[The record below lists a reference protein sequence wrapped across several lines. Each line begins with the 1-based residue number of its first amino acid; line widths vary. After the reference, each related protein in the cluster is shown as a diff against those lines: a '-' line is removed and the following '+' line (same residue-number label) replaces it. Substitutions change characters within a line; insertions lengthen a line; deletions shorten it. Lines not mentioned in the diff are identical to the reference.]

1 MNITTENI
9 DGTTVVRLEGDLDS
23 NTAPG
28 AQDRIEAIID
38 GGVTN
43 MLVNLKQVG
52 FVSSAG
58 LRILLAAAKKINR
71 IDGKLQ
77 ISDLNETVL
86 EVFEISGFI
95 SILKVF
101 PTEEAALQDT

>member
-1 MNITTENI
+1 MDITTDNI
-9 DGTTVVRLEGDLDS
+9 DGITVVRLTGDLDTIS
-23 NTAPG
+23 SGG
-28 AQDRIEAIID
+28 AQSTIEEIID
-38 GGVTN
+38 GGGSN
-43 MLVNLKQVG
+43 MLVNLREVG

-58 LRILLAAAKKINR
+58 LRILLAAAKKINGLQ
-71 IDGKLQ
+71 GKLR

-95 SILKVF
+95 TILNVF

>member
-9 DGTTVVRLEGDLDS
+9 DGTTVVRLSGDLDTNS
-23 NTAPG
+23 STG
-28 AQDRIEAIID
+28 AQNTIEEIID
-38 GGVTN
+38 GGATD
-43 MLVNLKQVG
+43 MLVNLKEVG

-58 LRILLAAAKKINR
+58 LRILLAAAKKLNR
-71 IDGKLQ
+71 VDGKLR

-95 SILKVF
+95 TILKVF
-101 PTEEAALQDT
+101 PTEEAALQDD